1 MAGALPQPPAVGAS
15 PPQPRTS
22 RRLSA
27 ADHRVMA
34 GLPRP
39 GWLIELTAII
49 AGLILAVGGLVGLA
63 GPALPAWT
71 AGPPD
76 PVRPP
81 GRAPRARRPRSGGGA
96 QVTPRHVRP

>member
-49 AGLILAVGGLVGLA
+49 AGLILAAGGLGGLA
-63 GPALPAWT
+63 RRGLHAWR
-71 AGPPD
+71 AGRPD
-76 PVRPP
+76 LVEAAVARNR
-81 GRAPRARRPRSGGGA
+81 GRVSGGA
-96 QVTPRHVRP
+96 RWDADE